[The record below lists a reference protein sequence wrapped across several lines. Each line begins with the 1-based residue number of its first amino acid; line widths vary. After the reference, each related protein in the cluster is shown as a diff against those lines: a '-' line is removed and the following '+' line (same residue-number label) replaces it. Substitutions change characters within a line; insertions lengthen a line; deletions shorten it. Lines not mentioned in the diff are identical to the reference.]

1 MNWGWLLL
9 RIVLGL
15 TILTT
20 VFLSQRFWYRAI
32 WRSTARW
39 RSSWLRIAAR
49 LLYCFALVLVLL
61 AVAGGFHMGSHGH
74 LKQRDAVLAIFSGLW
89 LSSAFFAFL
98 FVALVHGVE
107 RVWNWLRPD
116 FRAQRPAVVPLPSS
130 HAPVERLRDP
140 SRRYF
145 FRTASVLAGATPF
158 FSCMYGFAAERL
170 NYQVRRIE
178 IPMANLPP
186 ALDGMQI
193 AQISDIHLSGYMS
206 RTDVRRAVDM
216 TNDLGAD
223 LTVVTGDFITGS
235 SDPIADCIEEVSRLH
250 APLGVWGCNG
260 NHEIYAK
267 AEDAAQQ
274 LFTQFGMKLLRQENA
289 QLTFRGAQFNLIG
302 VDYQR
307 ERNVDGHRQQM
318 LANMDG
324 LIRRD
329 IPNILLSHNPNTF
342 NRAAELGIELSLGG
356 HTHGGQIQ
364 VEILDHRLTPA
375 RFISDYIAGL
385 FERPLFKPSGEV
397 LISREPDLPTSH
409 PRPQAARLYVNRGL
423 GTVGAPVRLGVPPE
437 ISLIVLRRV

>member
-1 MNWGWLLL
+1 VNWGWLLL
-9 RIVLGL
+9 RIVIGL
-15 TILTT
+15 TVLTT

-32 WRSTARW
+32 WHTTARW
-39 RSSWLRIAAR
+39 RSPWLRVAAR
-49 LLYCFALVLVLL
+49 LLYCFAIVVIIL
-61 AVAGGFHMGSHGH
+61 AIAGGFRMGRHGH
-74 LKQRDAVLAIFSGLW
+74 LKQRDAILAIFSGLW

-98 FVALVHGVE
+98 FVEVVHGAE
-107 RVWNWLRPD
+107 RVWNWLRKD
-116 FRAQRPAVVPLPSS
+116 SRVKVEKAVPSS
-130 HAPVERLRDP
+130 SSASSVERLADP

-170 NYQVRRIE
+170 HYQVRRIE
-178 IPMANLPP
+178 IPVANLPS

-206 RTDVRRAVDM
+206 RSDVRRAVDM
-216 TNDLGAD
+216 TNDLGAH

-274 LFTQFGMKLLRQENA
+274 LFAQGGMKLLRQENA
-289 QLTFRGAQFNLIG
+289 QLMFRGAQFNLIG

-307 ERNVDGHRQQM
+307 ERTIDGHRTQV
-318 LANMDG
+318 LANIDP

-342 NRAAELGIELSLGG
+342 NRAAELGIELSLAG

-385 FERPLFKPSGEV
+385 FQRPLFKPSGEILV
-397 LISREPDLPTSH
+397 SREPDVPSN
-409 PRPQAARLYVNRGL
+409 PQAHAARLYVNRGL

-437 ISLIVLRRV
+437 ISLIVLRRA

>member
-1 MNWGWLLL
+1 L
-9 RIVLGL
+9 RIVIGL
-15 TILTT
+15 TVLTT
-20 VFLSQRFWYRAI
+20 LFLSQRFYYRAI
-32 WRSTARW
+32 WRTTGRW
-39 RSSWLRIAAR
+39 RAGWLRIATR
-49 LLYCFALVLVLL
+49 LLYCVALSIVLL
-61 AVAGGFHMGSHGH
+61 AFLDGFRMGRHGH
-74 LKQRDAVLAIFSGLW
+74 LKQRDALLAIFSGLW

-98 FVALVHGVE
+98 FVEAVHGAE
-107 RVWNWLRPD
+107 RVWNWLRKNSRTEKVTSTPVS
-116 FRAQRPAVVPLPSS
+116 APPSAV
-130 HAPVERLRDP
+130 VERLADP

-145 FRTASVLAGATPF
+145 FRSASVLAGATPF

-170 NYQVRRIE
+170 HYQVRRIE
-178 IPMANLPP
+178 IPMANLPS
-186 ALDGMQI
+186 ALDGMRI

-223 LTVVTGDFITGS
+223 LAVVTGDFITGS
-235 SDPIADCIEEVSRLH
+235 GDPIADCIEEVSRLH

-267 AEDAAQQ
+267 AESAAQQ
-274 LFTQFGMKLLRQENA
+274 LFAQGGMKLLRQESA

-307 ERNVDGHRQQM
+307 ERSIDGQRMQL
-318 LANMDG
+318 LANMDA

-329 IPNILLSHNPNTF
+329 IPNILLSHNPNSF
-342 NRAAELGIELSLGG
+342 NRAAELGIELSLAG

-385 FERPLFKPSGEV
+385 FERPLYKPSDEILV
-397 LISREPDLPTSH
+397 RREPDVLAANPQA
-409 PRPQAARLYVNRGL
+409 QAARLYVNRGL

-437 ISLIVLRRV
+437 ISLIVLRRA